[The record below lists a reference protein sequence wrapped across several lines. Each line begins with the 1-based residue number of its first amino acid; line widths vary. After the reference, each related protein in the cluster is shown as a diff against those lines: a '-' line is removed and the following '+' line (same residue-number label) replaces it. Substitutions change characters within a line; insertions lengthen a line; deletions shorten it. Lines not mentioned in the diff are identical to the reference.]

1 MEVPEEY
8 VIEAYRRLDFLLRPD
23 PDDHD
28 NLVFDDGQGMVF
40 FHPVLDGGL
49 MELEFIVLDIEG
61 TEGTMGMEAGWAHR
75 IWLPTLA
82 EVLQGTE
89 FELDV
94 DYTTE
99 D

>member
-1 MEVPEEY
+1 
-8 VIEAYRRLDFLLRPD
+8 
-23 PDDHD
+23 
-28 NLVFDDGQGMVF
+28 MVF

-61 TEGTMGMEAGWAHR
+61 TMGMEVGWAHR

-82 EVLQGTE
+82 EILKGTD
-89 FELDV
+89 FELDA
-94 DYTTE
+94 DYTPE